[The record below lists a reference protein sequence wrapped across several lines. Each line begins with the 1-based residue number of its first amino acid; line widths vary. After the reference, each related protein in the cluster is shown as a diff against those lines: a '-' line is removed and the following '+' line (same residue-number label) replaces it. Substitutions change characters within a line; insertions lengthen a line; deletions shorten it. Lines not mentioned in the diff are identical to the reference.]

1 MKFESRFD
9 IGGKVFVPING
20 ISTQVTIGKVTIEHT
35 DSKGRPGEDLFD
47 NYKPQKKYKET
58 YMCDETGVGSGSC
71 WELGR
76 SIFATEAECEQ
87 AIMAQWE
94 EKNNA

>member
-9 IGGKVFVPING
+9 IGDKVFVPING
-20 ISTQVTIGKVTIEHT
+20 MPTQVTVGKIKIEHT

-71 WELGR
+71 WELGIA
-76 SIFATEAECEQ
+76 IFATAEECEQ
-87 AIMAQWE
+87 AILAHWK